1 MSIPVVSRIGY
12 VPALDGIRGILII
25 AVIGVHYFGYPIGAD
40 TSMDV
45 FFALSGFLITT
56 LLLEERDRK
65 DRVSLPGFYRRR
77 AYRLLPALFTVL
89 GAYVIVTQASP
100 RGLEQ
105 TAAGGFY
112 AANIVMASGSHLLDG
127 TPMLV
132 YWSLAQEEQ
141 FYLLWPLLLVL
152 LLKRGVRESRIAKA
166 LVGLVIVLAIY
177 RAMLAVGGAT
187 ASRIY
192 LGPDTHADGLILGCV
207 LAFVRRQGLRVPQFA
222 GWLGLGAL
230 FATYAFVSPTLGP
243 IAYGLLPMSIAATL
257 LVGAAIEPGVLSR
270 CLSFRPL
277 AWLGVMSYSLY
288 VWHLF
293 VFWLFGW
300 QRPLLA
306 LPVALVVG
314 ALSYYKIEKPLR
326 TAFRSR
332 RTPAA
337 ETQSAPALSSE
348 APRRTPRIPS
358 VLEPNDAALHAN
370 G

>member
-89 GAYVIVTQASP
+89 GAYVIVTQVSP

-152 LLKRGVRESRIAKA
+152 LLKRGVRESRIAMA

-192 LGPDTHADGLILGCV
+192 LRTGHARGRAYTRLRAGLCPPPRPSGSAVCR
-207 LAFVRRQGLRVPQFA
+207 LAGARSIVRDLR
-222 GWLGLGAL
+222 
-230 FATYAFVSPTLGP
+230 
-243 IAYGLLPMSIAATL
+243 I
-257 LVGAAIEPGVLSR
+257 
-270 CLSFRPL
+270 CLAHPRPHRVWPL
-277 AWLGVMSYSLY
+277 A
-288 VWHLF
+288 
-293 VFWLFGW
+293 
-300 QRPLLA
+300 RC
-306 LPVALVVG
+306 
-314 ALSYYKIEKPLR
+314 
-326 TAFRSR
+326 RSPR
-332 RTPAA
+332 RCSSERQSNRASSPAA
-337 ETQSAPALSSE
+337 SRSVRWHGSA
-348 APRRTPRIPS
+348 
-358 VLEPNDAALHAN
+358 
-370 G
+370 